1 MTPSAR
7 LFFRLLRV
15 CSVTALLL
23 VATSPA
29 HSQTVLRTSADYL
42 IHVWRS
48 EDGLPQNSVNCLA
61 QTPDGYLWVGT
72 RSGGLARFDGIRFVT
87 FNPQSTPELKDV
99 EFETLST
106 DSRGTLWITAGNES
120 WLT

>member
-1 MTPSAR
+1 MTSSVR
-7 LFFRLLRV
+7 LLFRLVRV
-15 CSVTALLL
+15 CLTAGLLL
-23 VATSPA
+23 LSTSSAP
-29 HSQTVLRTSADYL
+29 SQTVLRTSADYL

-99 EFETLST
+99 ELETLSV
-106 DSRGTLWITAGNES
+106 DS
-120 WLT
+120 